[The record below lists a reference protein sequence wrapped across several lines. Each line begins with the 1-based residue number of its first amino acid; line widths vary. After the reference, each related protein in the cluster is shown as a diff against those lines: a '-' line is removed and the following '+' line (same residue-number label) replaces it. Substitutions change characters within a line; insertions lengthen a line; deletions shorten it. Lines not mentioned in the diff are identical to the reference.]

1 MEHPPEPTPARWA
14 NLPTW
19 LLTQT
24 ANHAHRLVS
33 DGFAAVDARGYHYRL
48 LATLDEFGPASQA
61 TLGRRSGIHVSDMVA
76 TINELADHDFVDR
89 TPDPTDRRRNVISL
103 TTPGKRQLRRLE
115 KQLAHSQEELLDPLT
130 PAERDQLM
138 QLLSTLLCHHNR
150 KTGAADEPSHR
161 T

>member
-1 MEHPPEPTPARWA
+1 MQHPPEPTPARWK

-33 DGFAAVDARGYHYRL
+33 DGFAAADARGYHYRI

-76 TINELADHDFVDR
+76 TINELAELDLVDR
-89 TPDPTDRRRNVISL
+89 TPDPTDRRRNVITL

-115 KQLAHSQEELLDPLT
+115 KQLAHSQEELLDPLS
-130 PAERDQLM
+130 PAERDQLTE
-138 QLLSTLLCHHNR
+138 LLSKLLDHHDQQ
-150 KTGAADEPSHR
+150 TGNSDQPPH
-161 T
+161 

>member
-1 MEHPPEPTPARWA
+1 MEYPPEPTPARWA
-14 NLPTW
+14 TLPTW

-24 ANHAHRLVS
+24 GNHAHRLVTE
-33 DGFAAVDARGYHYRL
+33 GFAAADGRGYHYRL

-76 TINELADHDFVDR
+76 TINELADHNLVER

-115 KQLAHSQEELLDPLT
+115 KQLARSQEELLEPLSPT
-130 PAERDQLM
+130 DREHLTK
-138 QLLSTLLCHHNR
+138 LLSKLLDHHNR
-150 KTGAADEPSHR
+150 RTGATDEPSH
-161 T
+161 

>member
-1 MEHPPEPTPARWA
+1 MEHPPEPTPARWK

-33 DGFAAVDARGYHYRL
+33 DGFAAADARGYHYRI

-76 TINELADHDFVDR
+76 TINELAELDLVDR
-89 TPDPTDRRRNVISL
+89 TPDPTDRRRNVITL

-115 KQLAHSQEELLDPLT
+115 KQLAHSQEELLDPLS
-130 PAERDQLM
+130 PAERDQLTE
-138 QLLSTLLCHHNR
+138 LLSKLLDHHDQQ
-150 KTGAADEPSHR
+150 TGNSDQPPH
-161 T
+161 

>member
-1 MEHPPEPTPARWA
+1 MEHPPEPTSARWK

-33 DGFAAVDARGYHYRL
+33 DGFAAADARGYHYRI

-76 TINELADHDFVDR
+76 TINELADHDLVDR
-89 TPDPTDRRRNVISL
+89 TPDPTDRRRNVITL
-103 TTPGKRQLRRLE
+103 TTPGTRQLRRLE
-115 KQLAHSQEELLDPLT
+115 KQLAHSQEELLDPLS
-130 PAERDQLM
+130 PAERQQLTG
-138 QLLSTLLCHHNR
+138 LLSKLLDHHNQR
-150 KTGAADEPSHR
+150 TGNSDQPLH
-161 T
+161 

>member
-1 MEHPPEPTPARWA
+1 MQHPPEPTPARWKS
-14 NLPTW
+14 LPTW

-33 DGFAAVDARGYHYRL
+33 DGFAAADARGYHYRI

-76 TINELADHDFVDR
+76 TINELAELDLVDR
-89 TPDPTDRRRNVISL
+89 TPDPTDRRRNVITL

-115 KQLAHSQEELLDPLT
+115 KQLAHSQEELLDPLS
-130 PAERDQLM
+130 PGERDQLTE
-138 QLLSTLLCHHNR
+138 LLSKLLDHHDQQ
-150 KTGAADEPSHR
+150 TGNSDQPPH
-161 T
+161 

>member
-1 MEHPPEPTPARWA
+1 MEHPPEPTPARWKT
-14 NLPTW
+14 LPTW

-33 DGFAAVDARGYHYRL
+33 DGFAAADARGYHYRI

-76 TINELADHDFVDR
+76 TINELAELDLVDR
-89 TPDPTDRRRNVISL
+89 TPDPTDRRRNVITL

-115 KQLAHSQEELLDPLT
+115 KQLAHSQEELLDPLS
-130 PAERDQLM
+130 PGERDQLTE
-138 QLLSTLLCHHNR
+138 LLSKLLDHHDQQ
-150 KTGAADEPSHR
+150 TGNSDQPPH
-161 T
+161 